1 VSDAR
6 VEVVAA
12 AMVGHDL
19 QSHAYVAGV
28 VERECLCGEVVWDVY
43 TWRLHRAEV
52 ILAELDA
59 A

>member
-1 VSDAR
+1 
-6 VEVVAA
+6 
-12 AMVGHDL
+12 MVGHDL